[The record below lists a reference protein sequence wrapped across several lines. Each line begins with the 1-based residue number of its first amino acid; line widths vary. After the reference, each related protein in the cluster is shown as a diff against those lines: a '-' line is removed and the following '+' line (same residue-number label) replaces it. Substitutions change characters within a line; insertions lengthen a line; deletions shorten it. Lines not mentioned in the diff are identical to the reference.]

1 MIRRPPRSTLFPYT
15 TLFRSLVAGERKAAS
30 EYRLRSGQ
38 ASRRAAER
46 RSVLRWK
53 ARQGEGSRCCP
64 AILIAKAQAVH
75 AGGELRCGSGPLG
88 IFFAPSPVNDLPPP
102 ARDTDPANP
111 ELRA

>member
-1 MIRRPPRSTLFPYT
+1 MGAWKRD
-15 TLFRSLVAGERKAAS
+15 LVAGERKAAS

-75 AGGELRCGSGPLG
+75 AGRERRCGSGPLG
-88 IFFAPSPVNDLPPP
+88 IFLLRRLSMICLHRTEIPIQPIQDFAHDVL
-102 ARDTDPANP
+102 
-111 ELRA
+111 